1 MLLLEVLIY
10 VIIAVV
16 AMRYIMKQS
25 WIDSILTGA
34 IVYVMWFF
42 TVIALCI

>member
-1 MLLLEVLIY
+1 MLLLEVLVY

-25 WIDSILTGA
+25 WEDAILTGA
-34 IVYVMWFF
+34 IVYVLWFF
-42 TVIALCI
+42 TVLFLCI